1 MALVAEELAELARL
15 PDSAL
20 PLERMAAL
28 ISAEHQG
35 KVRAEDISDAFNQL
49 AEEFLGTH
57 PNPAD
62 PATLTRFIHEVAGFR
77 GNTDDYY
84 DPANS
89 YIDRVLSSK
98 RGIPISLALVHLCL
112 AERIG
117 LEAWGI
123 NFPGHVLV
131 GYQGLDQA
139 YVDPFSGRY
148 LSLSDCKTLFKQNL
162 GPRQAFSDHYLSAA
176 SPRAFL
182 LRLVENLKQVHWRL
196 RDWSVVERCLIQQST
211 LTPEVRDWLLQ
222 RGIVREMRGDLAA
235 ASQFY
240 QEVIETATEATLKE
254 TAIKRLTAMGASK
267 STLH

>member
-84 DPANS
+84 DPA
-89 YIDRVLSSK
+89 
-98 RGIPISLALVHLCL
+98 CL
-112 AERIG
+112 
-117 LEAWGI
+117 LYTS
-123 NFPGHVLV
+123 P
-131 GYQGLDQA
+131 
-139 YVDPFSGRY
+139 
-148 LSLSDCKTLFKQNL
+148 
-162 GPRQAFSDHYLSAA
+162 
-176 SPRAFL
+176 SPR
-182 LRLVENLKQVHWRL
+182 
-196 RDWSVVERCLIQQST
+196 D
-211 LTPEVRDWLLQ
+211 
-222 RGIVREMRGDLAA
+222 
-235 ASQFY
+235 
-240 QEVIETATEATLKE
+240 ATLSRMPSS
-254 TAIKRLTAMGASK
+254 A
-267 STLH
+267 

>member
-1 MALVAEELAELARL
+1 
-15 PDSAL
+15 
-20 PLERMAAL
+20 MAAL

-148 LSLSDCKTLFKQNL
+148 LSCRTARRYSNKISGQ
-162 GPRQAFSDHYLSAA
+162 GR
-176 SPRAFL
+176 
-182 LRLVENLKQVHWRL
+182 RLVITILERHHPGPSCCGSLKISNRSIGDCGTGPSL
-196 RDWSVVERCLIQQST
+196 SV
-211 LTPEVRDWLLQ
+211 
-222 RGIVREMRGDLAA
+222 A
-235 ASQFY
+235 
-240 QEVIETATEATLKE
+240 
-254 TAIKRLTAMGASK
+254 
-267 STLH
+267 

>member
-1 MALVAEELAELARL
+1 MALVAEELRRTGTFTGLSASARAHG
-15 PDSAL
+15 SAHFSG
-20 PLERMAAL
+20 A
-28 ISAEHQG
+28 SGQSS
-35 KVRAEDISDAFNQL
+35 AEDISDAFNQL

-123 NFPGHVLV
+123 NFP
-131 GYQGLDQA
+131 A
-139 YVDPFSGRY
+139 MS
-148 LSLSDCKTLFKQNL
+148 SL
-162 GPRQAFSDHYLSAA
+162 
-176 SPRAFL
+176 
-182 LRLVENLKQVHWRL
+182 
-196 RDWSVVERCLIQQST
+196 
-211 LTPEVRDWLLQ
+211 
-222 RGIVREMRGDLAA
+222 
-235 ASQFY
+235 
-240 QEVIETATEATLKE
+240 
-254 TAIKRLTAMGASK
+254 AIKA
-267 STLH
+267 

>member
-62 PATLTRFIHEVAGFR
+62 PATLTRFIHEIAGFR

-112 AERIG
+112 AERESSNLWRIRTMPK
-117 LEAWGI
+117 A
-123 NFPGHVLV
+123 V
-131 GYQGLDQA
+131 G
-139 YVDPFSGRY
+139 S
-148 LSLSDCKTLFKQNL
+148 CKTWH
-162 GPRQAFSDHYLSAA
+162 PHADA
-176 SPRAFL
+176 
-182 LRLVENLKQVHWRL
+182 
-196 RDWSVVERCLIQQST
+196 
-211 LTPEVRDWLLQ
+211 
-222 RGIVREMRGDLAA
+222 
-235 ASQFY
+235 
-240 QEVIETATEATLKE
+240 
-254 TAIKRLTAMGASK
+254 
-267 STLH
+267 